1 MNDKF
6 LEMHLKFYGISPW
19 EIEVIYGYL
28 NSRFTV
34 VEEEIEQDDEDYVS
48 MLDFEI
54 PLPFNEEFFQ
64 WFDYRTW
71 ENLKSLFKEMKRRR
85 GEKHTLKI
93 QINFAGTPNIRFI
106 VDAMERQ
113 WFNMAVEKI
122 DFVLELLPYHLEP
135 QKLPENVSE
144 VIYKFDPKAAR
155 WRLNTVFSGDK
166 KFLFKDD
173 GWKIAKKESL

>member
-1 MNDKF
+1 VNDEF
-6 LEMHLKFYGISPW
+6 LETHLKFYGISPW
-19 EIEVIYGYL
+19 EIEVVHGYL

-34 VEEEIEQDDEDYVS
+34 IEEEIDQDDEDYVS

-64 WFDYRTW
+64 WFDYHRW
-71 ENLKSLFKEMKRRR
+71 ENLKGLFKEMKRRR
-85 GEKHTLKI
+85 GKKHTLKI

-106 VDAMERQ
+106 VDTIERQ
-113 WFNMAVEKI
+113 WYNMAVEKI
-122 DFVLELLPYHLEP
+122 DFVLELLPYHLDP

-166 KFLFKDD
+166 KFVFKDD
-173 GWKIAKKESL
+173 GWKIDKKESL

>member
-1 MNDKF
+1 VNDEL
-6 LEMHLKFYGISPW
+6 LEMRLKFYGTSPW

-28 NSRFTV
+28 NPRFTV
-34 VEEEIEQDDEDYVS
+34 VEEEIEQDDEDYVT

-54 PLPFNEEFFQ
+54 PLPFNVEFFQ
-64 WFDYRTW
+64 WFDFSRW

-85 GEKHTLKI
+85 GEKYTFKI

-106 VDAMERQ
+106 VDSIERQ

-155 WRLNTVFSGDK
+155 WRLNTVFSSDK
-166 KFLFKDD
+166 KFVFKDD

>member
-1 MNDKF
+1 MNDEF
-6 LEMHLKFYGISPW
+6 LKTHLKFYGVSPW
-19 EIEVIYGYL
+19 EIEVIHGYL

-34 VEEEIEQDDEDYVS
+34 IEEEIEQDDEDYVS

-64 WFDYRTW
+64 WFDFHRW
-71 ENLKSLFKEMKRRR
+71 ENLKTLFKEMKRRR

-93 QINFAGTPNIRFI
+93 QINFAGTPNICFI
-106 VDAMERQ
+106 VDTLERQ
-113 WFNMAVEKI
+113 WYNMAVEKI
-122 DFVLELLPYHLEP
+122 DFVLELLPYHLDP

-144 VIYKFDPKAAR
+144 VNYKFDPKAAR

-166 KFLFKDD
+166 KFVFKDD
-173 GWKIAKKESL
+173 GWKITK